1 MDYKKGSVT
10 QVIKTIIFDIGNV
23 LVDFRWRKMYE
34 EIFGL
39 EGAELERFADATVR
53 HQAWV
58 DLDQGIITTEEAK
71 EAYAKE
77 VPEYR
82 EYIDRIYQEMDKML
96 VQFDYAVSWI
106 QELKERG
113 YRIYILSNWSKPAY
127 DACKDTA
134 LSFLPLV
141 DGVVFSYKELVIKPD
156 KEIYDIICS
165 RYDIN
170 PEEAVFL
177 DDTEKNIVAA
187 REFGLHGIV
196 FKSYEQGRK
205 ELEELLAE

>member
-10 QVIKTIIFDIGNV
+10 QVIKTVIFDIGNV

-34 EIFGL
+34 EVFGL
-39 EGAELERFADATVR
+39 EGANLEKFADATVR

-58 DLDQGIITTEEAK
+58 DLDQGIITTAQAK

-82 EYIDRIYQEMDKML
+82 EYIDHIYQEMDKML
-96 VQFDYAVSWI
+96 VQFDYAGSWI
-106 QELKERG
+106 QELKDRG

-141 DGVVFSYKELVIKPD
+141 DGVVFSYEELVIKPD
-156 KEIYDIICS
+156 RKIYDIICS

-170 PEEAVFL
+170 PAEAVFL
-177 DDTEKNIVAA
+177 DDTEKNIIAA
-187 REFGLHGIV
+187 REYGLHGIV
-196 FKSYEQGRK
+196 FQNYEQGRK
-205 ELEELLAE
+205 ELEALLTE

>member
-1 MDYKKGSVT
+1 M
-10 QVIKTIIFDIGNV
+10 IKTVIFDIGNV
-23 LVDFRWRKMYE
+23 LVHFGWRE
-34 EIFGL
+34 VFQEFGL
-39 EGAELERFADATVR
+39 EGEELERFADATVR

-58 DLDQGIITTEEAK
+58 DLDEGIITTEEAK

-96 VQFDYAVSWI
+96 VQYDYAIPWI
-106 QELKERG
+106 KELKERG

-127 DACKDTA
+127 DACQNTA

-141 DGVVFSYKELVIKPD
+141 DGVVFSYRELMIKPN
-156 KEIYDIICS
+156 KKIYELICN

-170 PEEAVFL
+170 PAEAVFL
-177 DDTEKNIVAA
+177 DDTEKNIIAA
-187 REFGLHGIV
+187 RDYGLHGIH
-196 FKSYEQGRK
+196 FKSYEQGRR
-205 ELEELLAE
+205 ELEKLLVKE

>member
-1 MDYKKGSVT
+1 M
-10 QVIKTIIFDIGNV
+10 IKTIIFDIGNV

>member
-1 MDYKKGSVT
+1 M
-10 QVIKTIIFDIGNV
+10 IKTIIFDIGNV

-34 EIFGL
+34 EVFGL
-39 EGAELERFADATVR
+39 EGTELERFADATVR

-58 DLDQGIITTEEAK
+58 DLDQGIITTEQAK
-71 EAYAKE
+71 EAYAEE

-113 YRIYILSNWSKPAY
+113 YRIYILSNWSQPAY

-187 REFGLHGIV
+187 REFGLHGIH
-196 FKSYEQGRK
+196 FKSYEQSK
-205 ELEELLAE
+205 AELEELLKQ

>member
-1 MDYKKGSVT
+1 M
-10 QVIKTIIFDIGNV
+10 IKTVIFDIGNV
-23 LVDFRWRKMYE
+23 LVDFCWRKMYE
-34 EIFGL
+34 GFGL
-39 EGAELERFADATVR
+39 EGQELERFADATVR

-82 EYIDRIYQEMDKML
+82 AFIERIYQEMDKML
-96 VQFDYAVSWI
+96 VQFEYSIPWLK
-106 QELKERG
+106 ELKERG

-127 DACKDTA
+127 DACQNTA

-141 DGVVFSYKELVIKPD
+141 DGVVFSYKEFVIKPD
-156 KEIYDIICS
+156 KKIYEIICD

-170 PEEAVFL
+170 PAEAVFL
-177 DDTEKNIVAA
+177 DDSEANIMSA
-187 REFGLHGIV
+187 REFGLHAIH

>member
-1 MDYKKGSVT
+1 M
-10 QVIKTIIFDIGNV
+10 IKTVIFDIGNV
-23 LVDFRWRKMYE
+23 LVDFCWRKMYE
-34 EIFGL
+34 GFGL
-39 EGAELERFADATVR
+39 EGQELERFADATVR

-82 EYIDRIYQEMDKML
+82 AFIERIYQEMDKML
-96 VQFDYAVSWI
+96 VQFEYSIPWI
-106 QELKERG
+106 KELKERG

-127 DACKDTA
+127 DACQNTA

-141 DGVVFSYKELVIKPD
+141 DGVVFSYKEFVIKPD
-156 KEIYDIICS
+156 KKIYEIICD

-170 PEEAVFL
+170 PAEAVFL
-177 DDTEKNIVAA
+177 DDSEANIMSA
-187 REFGLHGIV
+187 REFGLHAIH

-205 ELEELLAE
+205 ELEELLVKE

>member
-1 MDYKKGSVT
+1 M
-10 QVIKTIIFDIGNV
+10 IKTVIFDIGNV
-23 LVDFRWRKMYE
+23 LVDFCWRKMYE
-34 EIFGL
+34 GFGL
-39 EGAELERFADATVR
+39 EGQELERFADATVR

-82 EYIDRIYQEMDKML
+82 AFIERIYQEMDKML
-96 VQFDYAVSWI
+96 VQFEYSIPWI
-106 QELKERG
+106 KELKERG

-127 DACKDTA
+127 DACQNTA

-141 DGVVFSYKELVIKPD
+141 DGVVFSYKEFVIKPD
-156 KEIYDIICS
+156 KKIYEIICD

-170 PEEAVFL
+170 PAEAVFL
-177 DDTEKNIVAA
+177 DDSEANIISA
-187 REFGLHGIV
+187 REFGLHAIH

>member
-10 QVIKTIIFDIGNV
+10 QVIKTVIFDIGNV

-34 EIFGL
+34 EVFGL

-58 DLDQGIITTEEAK
+58 DLDQGIITTEQAK
-71 EAYAKE
+71 EAYAKK
-77 VPEYR
+77 VPEY
-82 EYIDRIYQEMDKML
+82 
-96 VQFDYAVSWI
+96 
-106 QELKERG
+106 
-113 YRIYILSNWSKPAY
+113 WSKPAY

-187 REFGLHGIV
+187 REFGLHGIH
-196 FKSYEQGRK
+196 FKSYEQSK
-205 ELEELLAE
+205 AELEELLKQ

>member
-1 MDYKKGSVT
+1 
-10 QVIKTIIFDIGNV
+10 
-23 LVDFRWRKMYE
+23 
-34 EIFGL
+34 
-39 EGAELERFADATVR
+39 
-53 HQAWV
+53 
-58 DLDQGIITTEEAK
+58 
-71 EAYAKE
+71 
-77 VPEYR
+77 
-82 EYIDRIYQEMDKML
+82 ML

-113 YRIYILSNWSKPAY
+113 YGIYILSNWSKPAY
-127 DACKDTA
+127 DACKETA

-170 PEEAVFL
+170 PAEAVFL
-177 DDTEKNIVAA
+177 DDTEKNIIAA
-187 REFGLHGIV
+187 REFGLHGIH
-196 FKSYEQGRK
+196 FQSYEQGRK

>member
-1 MDYKKGSVT
+1 M
-10 QVIKTIIFDIGNV
+10 IKTIIFDIGNV
-23 LVDFRWRKMYE
+23 LVHFGWRE
-34 EIFGL
+34 VFQEFGL
-39 EGAELERFADATVR
+39 EGEELERFADATVR

-58 DLDQGIITTEEAK
+58 DLDEGIITTEEAK

-96 VQFDYAVSWI
+96 VQYDYAIPWI
-106 QELKERG
+106 KELKERG

-127 DACKDTA
+127 DACQNTA

-141 DGVVFSYKELVIKPD
+141 DGVVFSYRELMIKPN
-156 KEIYDIICS
+156 KKIYELICN

-170 PEEAVFL
+170 PAEAVFL
-177 DDTEKNIVAA
+177 DDTEKNIIAA
-187 REFGLHGIV
+187 RDYGLHGIH
-196 FKSYEQGRK
+196 FKSYEQGK
-205 ELEELLAE
+205 AELEELLKS

>member
-1 MDYKKGSVT
+1 MAT
-10 QVIKTIIFDIGNV
+10 VIKTIIFDIGNV
-23 LVDFRWRKMYE
+23 LVHFGWRE
-34 EIFGL
+34 VFQEFGL
-39 EGAELERFADATVR
+39 EGDELERFADATVR

-58 DLDQGIITTEEAK
+58 DLDEGIITTEEAK

-96 VQFDYAVSWI
+96 VQYDYAIPWI
-106 QELKERG
+106 KELKERG

-127 DACKDTA
+127 DACQNTA

-141 DGVVFSYKELVIKPD
+141 DGVVFSYKELMIKPN
-156 KEIYDIICS
+156 KKIYELICN

-170 PEEAVFL
+170 PAEAVFL
-177 DDTEKNIVAA
+177 DDTEKNIIAA
-187 REFGLHGIV
+187 RDYGLHGIH
-196 FKSYEQGRK
+196 FKSYEQGRR
-205 ELEELLAE
+205 ELEKLLVKE

>member
-1 MDYKKGSVT
+1 MT

-23 LVDFRWRKMYE
+23 LVDFCWRKMYE
-34 EIFGL
+34 EVFGL

-58 DLDQGIITTEEAK
+58 DLDQGIITTEQAK

-113 YRIYILSNWSKPAY
+113 YKIYILSNWSKPAY

-156 KEIYDIICS
+156 DKIYDIICS

-170 PEEAVFL
+170 PAEAVFL
-177 DDTEKNIVAA
+177 DDTEKNIIAA
-187 REFGLHGIV
+187 REFGLHGIH
-196 FKSYEQGRK
+196 FQSYEQGK
-205 ELEELLAE
+205 AELEALLAE

>member
-1 MDYKKGSVT
+1 M
-10 QVIKTIIFDIGNV
+10 IKTIIFDIGNV
-23 LVDFRWRKMYE
+23 LVHFGWKKMYE
-34 EIFGL
+34 EVFGL

-58 DLDQGIITTEEAK
+58 DLDEGIITTEEAK

-82 EYIDRIYQEMDKML
+82 EYIDRIYKEMDKML
-96 VQFDYAVSWI
+96 VQFDYAIPWI
-106 QELKERG
+106 KELKERG

-134 LSFLPLV
+134 LSFLSFV
-141 DGVVFSYKELVIKPD
+141 DGAVFSYKELMIKPN
-156 KEIYDIICS
+156 KKIYELICS

-170 PEEAVFL
+170 PSEAVFL
-177 DDTEKNIVAA
+177 DDSEPNIIAA
-187 REFGLHGIV
+187 REFGLHAIH
-196 FKSYEQGRK
+196 FHSYEQGRK
-205 ELEELLAE
+205 ELETLLEK

>member
-1 MDYKKGSVT
+1 MT
-10 QVIKTIIFDIGNV
+10 QVIKTVIFDIGNV
-23 LVDFRWRKMYE
+23 LVDFCWRKMFE
-34 EIFGL
+34 GFGL
-39 EGAELERFADATVR
+39 EGDELERFADATVR

-96 VQFDYAVSWI
+96 VQFDYAVPWI
-106 QELKERG
+106 KELKERG

-127 DACKDTA
+127 DACQNTA

-141 DGVVFSYKELVIKPD
+141 DGVVFSYEELVIKPD
-156 KEIYDIICS
+156 KKIYDIICK

-170 PEEAVFL
+170 PAEAVFL
-177 DDTEKNIVAA
+177 DDTEKNIISA
-187 REFGLHGIV
+187 REYGLHGIV
-196 FKSYEQGRK
+196 FQSYEQGRK

>member
-1 MDYKKGSVT
+1 M
-10 QVIKTIIFDIGNV
+10 IKTVIFDIGNV
-23 LVDFRWRKMYE
+23 LVHFGWRE
-34 EIFGL
+34 VFQEFGL
-39 EGAELERFADATVR
+39 EGEELERFADATVR

-58 DLDQGIITTEEAK
+58 DLDEGIITTEEAK

-96 VQFDYAVSWI
+96 VQYDYAIPWI
-106 QELKERG
+106 KELKERG

-127 DACKDTA
+127 DACQNTA

-141 DGVVFSYKELVIKPD
+141 DGVVFSYRELMIKPN
-156 KEIYDIICS
+156 KKIYELICN

-170 PEEAVFL
+170 PAEAVFL
-177 DDTEKNIVAA
+177 DDTEKNIIAA
-187 REFGLHGIV
+187 RDYGLHGIH

>member
-1 MDYKKGSVT
+1 M
-10 QVIKTIIFDIGNV
+10 IKNIIFDIGNV

-34 EIFGL
+34 EAFGL

-58 DLDQGIITTEEAK
+58 DLDEGIITTDQAK

-77 VPEYR
+77 TPEYR

-106 QELKERG
+106 KELKERG

-127 DACKDTA
+127 DACIDTA

-156 KEIYDIICS
+156 RKIYDIICS
-165 RYDIN
+165 RYGIN
-170 PEEAVFL
+170 PAEAVFL
-177 DDTEKNIVAA
+177 DDTEKNIIAA
-187 REFGLHGIV
+187 REYGLHGIV
-196 FKSYEQGRK
+196 FKDYEQGRN
-205 ELEELLAE
+205 ELEALLAE